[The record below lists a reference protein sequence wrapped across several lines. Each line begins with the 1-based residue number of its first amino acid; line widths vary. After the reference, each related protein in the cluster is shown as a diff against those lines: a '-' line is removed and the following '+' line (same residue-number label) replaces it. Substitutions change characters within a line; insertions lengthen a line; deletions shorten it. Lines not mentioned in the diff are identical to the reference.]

1 MPGKRQPGAGNL
13 PPHREPPAAQDVYKR
28 QLEIYPAYWSGR
40 AIRVEFFG
48 DEVDRISEINA
59 VSGIAER
66 YVDHVA
72 IYPASHYVASKEK
85 LQRAMVEIQR
95 ECDDQVAF
103 FRAHDKLIEAQ
114 RIAQDVYKRQGQG
127 DALKCGQP
135 LLVKQLL

>member
-1 MPGKRQPGAGNL
+1 M
-13 PPHREPPAAQDVYKR
+13 
-28 QLEIYPAYWSGR
+28 
-40 AIRVEFFG
+40 EFFG

-114 RIAQDVYKRQGQG
+114 RIAQRTGPMTW
-127 DALKCGQP
+127 KC
-135 LLVKQLL
+135 